1 VPLASV
7 NENGYRSSVRVPHFH
22 VNRAAVAAVLALNL
36 AVTGCSTARTGTAT
50 SSIPATTPAAG
61 GSTAAASCPTG
72 PVAVVVSVDQWG
84 EIVSQLGGSCASVKT
99 VLASS
104 SVDPHEYEPS
114 PADAASFTDAKLV
127 VVNGANY
134 DSWASKLAA
143 SSAAGAR
150 VVSAAAVTKTPD
162 GANPHLWYLPSAVT
176 ALADAVTAELSK
188 IDPQAANYFSQR
200 RSAFSAAIA
209 PYTGLIGKIKTA
221 AAGKSYAATE
231 TVFDYQAQALGLVN
245 RTPEGY
251 RRASANETDPSPAD
265 IEAFRSALADRHVDV
280 LIYNTQ
286 TQGSIPQQ
294 IRSAA
299 EQAGVPVVEVT
310 ETVPPGQTSF
320 EGWQSAQLTA
330 LGKALGVAV

>member
-1 VPLASV
+1 MKTVIVMAVSV
-7 NENGYRSSVRVPHFH
+7 LRSHFH
-22 VNRAAVAAVLALNL
+22 RVSVGAAVALAL
-36 AVTGCSTARTGTAT
+36 AVTGCSTSP
-50 SSIPATTPAAG
+50 SSTNSGAATTPAAT
-61 GSTAAASCPTG
+61 GSAAAASCPTA

-84 EIVSQLGGSCASVKT
+84 DIVSELGGSCANVKT

-114 PADAASFTDAKLV
+114 PADAASFTGAKLV
-127 VVNGANY
+127 VVNGAGY
-134 DSWASKLAA
+134 DPWASKLAA

-176 ALADAVTAELSK
+176 AVADAVTAELSK
-188 IDPQAANYFSQR
+188 LDPQAGDYFSQR
-200 RSAFSAAIA
+200 RSEFTAAMA
-209 PYTGLIGKIKTA
+209 PYTGLIGKIKAA
-221 AAGKSYAATE
+221 AAGRSYAATE
-231 TVFDYQAQALGLVN
+231 TIFDYQAQALGLVN

-251 RRASANETDPSPAD
+251 QRASANGTDPSPAD
-265 IEAFRSALADRHVDV
+265 IDAFRTALAGRRIDV

-286 TQGSIPQQ
+286 TEGSIPQQ

-299 EQAGVPVVEVT
+299 EQARVPVVDVT

-320 EGWQSAQLTA
+320 EGWQTAQLAA